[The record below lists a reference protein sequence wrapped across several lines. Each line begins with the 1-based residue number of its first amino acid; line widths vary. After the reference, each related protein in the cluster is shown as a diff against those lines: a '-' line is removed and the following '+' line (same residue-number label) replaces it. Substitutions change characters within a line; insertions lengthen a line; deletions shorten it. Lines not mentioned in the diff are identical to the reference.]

1 METLTEALVNVLREP
16 PAGTC
21 ADAADLRPALA
32 DAWANVAAPVAVIT
46 LRDAA
51 GRSHATTVTAFTS
64 ISFTPPVLMFALA
77 HTSSFLARICEDS
90 RVALSVLA
98 HEQAHVAAA
107 CAAKAEDRLRDVTTL
122 DQRLGAG
129 RKRRRRVVR
138 LHGQPHRGGRRS
150 STGVREHRSGVESD
164 ACSRSAVL
172 ATTLRLFDARR
183 LILRRPRIAKMDG
196 RRVPCNFFFDTSRSL
211 T

>member
-64 ISFTPPVLMFALA
+64 ISFKPPVLMFALA

-122 DQRLGAG
+122 DQGWG
-129 RKRRRRVVR
+129 PVV
-138 LHGQPHRGGRRS
+138 
-150 STGVREHRSGVESD
+150 SD
-164 ACSRSAVL
+164 AAAWFGCTVNRIVEAGDHQLVFANIEAASSPTPAHGL
-172 ATTLRLFDARR
+172 LYWQRR
-183 LILRRPRIAKMDG
+183 FGFSTPAA
-196 RRVPCNFFFDTSRSL
+196 
-211 T
+211 